1 MSNMSELECTLN
13 DLVAA
18 TQNMLN
24 AANKLKDLI
33 LKKETS
39 ASNSNKEIKE
49 PVVKEVPLTV
59 KPYSFQE
66 VRGIMA
72 TLAASGKKM
81 EAKQLLSDLGAS
93 CLSVSMKLRRLSM
106 AKHAFLSASSSDC
119 WINCPPSAKLCEGI
133 VDEPSSFAQEGTDCH
148 ELCAYLVEK
157 GLSRNVKDPTST
169 LSYYNGEM
177 QNCAK
182 EYCNYV
188 LEQYEKAKEYYDDAL
203 IFIEQRLDFS
213 KWVKDGFGAGD
224 CVIVANQVLH
234 IIDYKH
240 TLGVLVNSK
249 ENTQVLCYALGALE
263 AFDDLYDIE
272 QIEMTIFQTR
282 RENISTSYV
291 TKDDLLDWA
300 ENVLKP
306 ILAPTATR
314 VGMGNLVGVVAA
326 ISAGGAGAVF
336 WMWVTAII
344 GSSTAFIEATL
355 AQLYKE
361 KDPLYGGY
369 RGGPAYYIHAYVE
382 EKQKKKRNKVV
393 ISVLFAISGLI
404 CWCGISQVISNSV
417 VSSFKNAFSIPP
429 IYMTVVLVAVAAV
442 IVLRKDATVKILD
455 MVVPVM
461 AVCYFAITILI
472 IVMNLGSLPGVFAR
486 IFEEAFGFRQA
497 AAGGFGAVLMNGI
510 KRGLFSNEAGSGS
523 APCAAAAAECDQPV
537 KAGLVQA
544 LGVFVDTIVICS
556 CTAFIMLLAP
566 EGKVAGLSGMN
577 LLQTAMEYH
586 LGRFGVIFIATTLF
600 LFSFST
606 FLGILF
612 YARSN
617 VAYLFGDNWASQ
629 TAYKV
634 LALVMLFIGGL
645 ATYTFVWDLGDVGIG
660 LMTIF
665 NIIILYP
672 QGEKALKELKE
683 YEKEKRK

>member
-1 MSNMSELECTLN
+1 MNTIINLIEKTYYFLWGDWIHLPLPGGTTINLPLLVLLLVPTGIFCTIRTRFLQIRMLPDMLRALLEK
-13 DLVAA
+13 A
-18 TQNMLN
+18 
-24 AANKLKDLI
+24 
-33 LKKETS
+33 ETGHKGGS
-39 ASNSNKEIKE
+39 
-49 PVVKEVPLTV
+49 
-59 KPYSFQE
+59 
-66 VRGIMA
+66 
-72 TLAASGKKM
+72 
-81 EAKQLLSDLGAS
+81 
-93 CLSVSMKLRRLSM
+93 
-106 AKHAFLSASSSDC
+106 LSA
-119 WINCPPSAKLCEGI
+119 L
-133 VDEPSSFAQEGTDCH
+133 Q
-148 ELCAYLVEK
+148 
-157 GLSRNVKDPTST
+157 
-169 LSYYNGEM
+169 
-177 QNCAK
+177 
-182 EYCNYV
+182 
-188 LEQYEKAKEYYDDAL
+188 AL
-203 IFIEQRLDFS
+203 IVS
-213 KWVKDGFGAGD
+213 
-224 CVIVANQVLH
+224 
-234 IIDYKH
+234 
-240 TLGVLVNSK
+240 
-249 ENTQVLCYALGALE
+249 
-263 AFDDLYDIE
+263 
-272 QIEMTIFQTR
+272 
-282 RENISTSYV
+282 
-291 TKDDLLDWA
+291 
-300 ENVLKP
+300 
-306 ILAPTATR
+306 TATR
-314 VGMGNLVGVVAA
+314 VGMGNLVGIVAA
-326 ISAGGAGAVF
+326 LSAGGAGALF
-336 WMWVTAII
+336 WMWVTALL
-344 GSSTAFIEATL
+344 GSATAFIEATL
-355 AQLYKE
+355 AQLHKQP
-361 KDPLYGGY
+361 DPLYGGY
-369 RGGPAYYIHAYVE
+369 RGGPAYYIHDWINSKRQ
-382 EKQKKKRNKVV
+382 KQGTPVSKKNLL
-393 ISVLFAISGLI
+393 SVLFALSGLI

-417 VSSFKNAFSIPP
+417 ASSFKNAFSIPP

-566 EGKVAGLSGMN
+566 EEKVTGLSGMD
-577 LLQTAMEYH
+577 LLQTAMEHH
-586 LGRFGVIFIATTLF
+586 LGRFGVIFIAATLF

-645 ATYTFVWDLGDVGIG
+645 AAYTFVWDLGDVGIG